1 MRSVRAVLA
10 SLGIGRRTSGEPV
23 ISVDDPGLGIVVES
37 YDETEA
43 ASAVLERSSGWRP
56 DEPAVLRHHLLLP
69 SEAINTA
76 RSLLAQDGWELR
88 ADEGPDGRDRPGLG
102 PFLAIRVQK
111 LDALHCS
118 QESSRMASLAQR
130 HGGRALGW
138 DALQPAPN

>member
-1 MRSVRAVLA
+1 MRSVRTVLA
-10 SLGIGRRTSGEPV
+10 VLGIGRRTSGEPV
-23 ISVDDPGLGIVVES
+23 ISADDPDLGIVVQS
-37 YDETEA
+37 FDETEA

-69 SEAINTA
+69 GEATDTA

-88 ADEGPDGRDRPGLG
+88 PGEDPEAPDQPGLG
-102 PFLAIRVQK
+102 GFVAVRVQK

-138 DALQPAPN
+138 DALQPPPN